1 MKNRVIRNTLI
12 AAMIL
17 TLAPVFTACAK
28 TKEITAQ
35 KSYATDLIDEPI
47 YTVAVEGTCSGR
59 YSDRYYDYADRFCD
73 ESTTTDGDGHGPT
86 GTPLGVIGN
95 PQIMIKGTLYY
106 YSFYG
111 AQYTIPKG
119 FEKIGKVLE
128 VNDYRVPK
136 EDFCMAAVGVR
147 VYSGDEVYGS
157 ASDTSKVMIKDG
169 DAFYTFILLDQ

>member
-1 MKNRVIRNTLI
+1 MKKRVIRNTFI

-17 TLAPVFTACAK
+17 TLVPVITACAK
-28 TKEITAQ
+28 TKETTA
-35 KSYATDLIDEPI
+35 LIRYSTELIYEPV
-47 YTVAVEGTCSGR
+47 YTVAVEGTSSGK
-59 YSDRYYDYADRFCD
+59 YEDRYYDYSERFCD
-73 ESTTTDGDGHGPT
+73 ESAPTDEDGHGPT
-86 GTPLGVIGN
+86 GAPLGVIGN
-95 PQIMIKGTLYY
+95 PQIMVNGTLYY
-106 YSFYG
+106 YSYNG
-111 AQYTIPKG
+111 AQYTIPEG